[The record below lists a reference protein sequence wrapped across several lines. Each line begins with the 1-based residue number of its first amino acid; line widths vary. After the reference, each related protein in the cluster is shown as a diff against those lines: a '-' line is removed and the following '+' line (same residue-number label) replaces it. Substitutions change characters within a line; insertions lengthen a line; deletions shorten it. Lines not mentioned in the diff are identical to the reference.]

1 MPTAW
6 RDYIENSLLV
16 TGWLKEAGIYGLTDG
31 SCWAGTE
38 CLKTLQPLH
47 VLRLSEAFID
57 SAEELLIGDKRFS
70 CVQQERDV
78 LLGKSTNGSGSCVI
92 CKGSKLLIISLC
104 DNAQLGNA
112 YSLVSRLVRYLRDR
126 GY

>member
-16 TGWLKEAGIYGLTDG
+16 TGWLKEAGIFGLVDG
-31 SCWAGTE
+31 SCWAATE
-38 CLKTLQPLH
+38 NLETLLPSH
-47 VLRLSEAFID
+47 VSYLAEAFVD
-57 SAEELLIGDKRFS
+57 STEELIVSDKKFI

-104 DNAQLGNA
+104 DNAQLGNV
-112 YSLVSRLVRYLRDR
+112 YSLVSRLARYLRDL